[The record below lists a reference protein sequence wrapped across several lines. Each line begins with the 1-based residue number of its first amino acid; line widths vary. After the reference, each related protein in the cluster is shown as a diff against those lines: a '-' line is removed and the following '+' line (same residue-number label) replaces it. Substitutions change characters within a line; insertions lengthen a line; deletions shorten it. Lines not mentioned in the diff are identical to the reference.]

1 MTALFSKEWI
11 ANNPVSA
18 ITAFA
23 TLLLSILTAML
34 SLKIYNDLVEEVSAE
49 EQRRRDYDHRASE
62 FVHQRQ
68 LLVSDDV
75 SWFKQCY
82 IKLRTEWPL
91 GALIVGYRG
100 DPYLKSQRLLVIWGA
115 TLITMVLNVRS
126 RIKHLISFCAMA

>member
-62 FVHQRQ
+62 FAHQRQ
-68 LLVSDDV
+68 LLESDDV

-91 GALIVGYRG
+91 GALVAGYRG
-100 DPYLKSQRLLVIWGA
+100 DPYLKSQRLLVVWGA
-115 TLITMVLNVRS
+115 LLITMVLTVRS
-126 RIKHLISFCAMA
+126 RTKRVLPFCAIA